1 MHFKIWQIPFQN
13 KTKVSPPF
21 LPAGQ
26 GREEE
31 EEEYRGGSFES
42 SHSLEKEEGERV
54 TGEEGERE
62 AEDAT
67 PVVDRAGQESIGG
80 QEGAERKELT
90 YFPPSSSS
98 SPPKLSPSFLG
109 VCVPHRESEGER
121 RGENGQKVEIG
132 FCYVDC
138 APREEREKGEKKR
151 RWIECVF
158 LHKMS
163 SCSQKRSLPTLPL

>member
-62 AEDAT
+62 KPRT
-67 PVVDRAGQESIGG
+67 
-80 QEGAERKELT
+80 
-90 YFPPSSSS
+90 
-98 SPPKLSPSFLG
+98 
-109 VCVPHRESEGER
+109 R
-121 RGENGQKVEIG
+121 RRLWTEPAKKV
-132 FCYVDC
+132 
-138 APREEREKGEKKR
+138 
-151 RWIECVF
+151 
-158 LHKMS
+158 
-163 SCSQKRSLPTLPL
+163 